1 MNISPTRNG
10 KWKVENLMEEWHGYP
25 EWNTYTVRDARNCC
39 IATVGDVDRLPAP
52 ENLDNAR
59 LMACAPR
66 LLEALEKLLD
76 MVTDGRLHGPE
87 VLAAAEALHEVEG
100 DPS

>member
-1 MNISPTRNG
+1 MQ
-10 KWKVENLMEEWHGYP
+10 EWHGYP

-59 LMACAPR
+59 LLACAPL
-66 LLEALEKLLD
+66 LLEALVNLLED
-76 MVTDGRLHGPE
+76 VEFAQPQIKGGLIGNRQIKKAR
-87 VLAAAEALHEVEG
+87 AAIAEAKGE
-100 DPS
+100 SS